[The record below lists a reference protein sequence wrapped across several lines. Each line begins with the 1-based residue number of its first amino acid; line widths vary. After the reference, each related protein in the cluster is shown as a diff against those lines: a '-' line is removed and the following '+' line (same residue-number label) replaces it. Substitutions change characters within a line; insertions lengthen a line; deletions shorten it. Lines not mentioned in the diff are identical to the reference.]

1 MISRGRGVCV
11 IAVVLSVVFLCC
23 AQISP
28 THKPSLPITP
38 EFLTDSAATHYADS
52 VISQLSTRQQIAQL
66 LMVPV
71 YSRTDTTG
79 WSVEERWVRDLGLG
93 GIIVMQG
100 GPVNQRI
107 RIARLQAEAKVPLMV
122 ASDAEWGLGMRL
134 DSTRSFPRAMTLGA
148 TGDAELV
155 EEFGYIVGLSLR
167 NTGVHVN
174 FAPVIDVNSNPD
186 NPVIGSRS
194 FGEDVELV
202 GELGLAYSNGL
213 QRANILATAKHFP
226 GHGDSNSDSH
236 KTLPVINQTRSR
248 LDSVELAPFK
258 VLFDGGVGAVMVA
271 HLDVPA
277 LDSTDSQPS
286 TLSPTIVDTLL
297 RQEMGF
303 KGLAF
308 TDALSMKGFAD
319 FAGDRPRARDA
330 LLAGNDV
337 LLFPGDPVAV
347 IEEVALAIKEGT
359 LDSTVV
365 AEKCRRVLMAKFW
378 TKAYESVPEL
388 DEDWDPVAA
397 EKVHMDILEASITVI
412 TNRDNCLPWL
422 ESSSD
427 IVVLNVANIVHANAF
442 MEQLE
447 NVLGRSHDVTSY
459 RIGKNAES
467 IDRTDISKA
476 CREADLV
483 VVNFMETSNRPSKGY
498 GVNSAAVKKVS
509 EHLQENYYDSLSTT
523 KWCIN
528 LFANPYA
535 LNADWTTIY
544 EKSSGLIVAY
554 QDDSRTQRVVANA
567 IAGAGSANGHLPVT
581 PPGIKLYAGDGLGLW
596 CRGELDHNRLGWNSS
611 AYEGDWAPTLLID
624 SIVNEAIL
632 EGAMPGCRVVVAH
645 KSEIVYDK
653 CYGTTDGEMPVKKT
667 TIYDLA
673 SITKVAATSLCLMKL
688 NQSGDFD
695 LDDVLAKHMPE
706 LDTLELGTRTFREVL
721 AHQSGLYP
729 WIPFYRETL
738 CDSIDDVSIDTMYQ
752 RIYDSELRPAGKY
765 RYSDLGYYLFH
776 NYLNKWNE
784 SEAAIDSMSRNQ
796 IYNPLGLYSMGF
808 NPLDKFSLDQ
818 IAPTENDLVFRKCT
832 VHGTVH
838 DPGAHMLDG
847 VCCHA
852 GLFSDA
858 YDLARI
864 GYMLLN
870 HGRYAG
876 YNVVKP
882 STIDEWTTRA
892 YPGTDNRRGVGFDKK
907 GLNPDEGPASD
918 LASDASFGH
927 SGFTGTLL
935 WVDPEFDLVYVF
947 LSNRTFPDAENSKLI
962 SMNVRTEIHRV
973 IMEHLISKEK

>member
-467 IDRTDISKA
+467 LDRSDIS
-476 CREADLV
+476 
-483 VVNFMETSNRPSKGY
+483 
-498 GVNSAAVKKVS
+498 
-509 EHLQENYYDSLSTT
+509 
-523 KWCIN
+523 
-528 LFANPYA
+528 
-535 LNADWTTIY
+535 
-544 EKSSGLIVAY
+544 
-554 QDDSRTQRVVANA
+554 
-567 IAGAGSANGHLPVT
+567 
-581 PPGIKLYAGDGLGLW
+581 
-596 CRGELDHNRLGWNSS
+596 
-611 AYEGDWAPTLLID
+611 
-624 SIVNEAIL
+624 
-632 EGAMPGCRVVVAH
+632 
-645 KSEIVYDK
+645 
-653 CYGTTDGEMPVKKT
+653 
-667 TIYDLA
+667 
-673 SITKVAATSLCLMKL
+673 
-688 NQSGDFD
+688 
-695 LDDVLAKHMPE
+695 
-706 LDTLELGTRTFREVL
+706 
-721 AHQSGLYP
+721 
-729 WIPFYRETL
+729 
-738 CDSIDDVSIDTMYQ
+738 
-752 RIYDSELRPAGKY
+752 
-765 RYSDLGYYLFH
+765 
-776 NYLNKWNE
+776 
-784 SEAAIDSMSRNQ
+784 
-796 IYNPLGLYSMGF
+796 
-808 NPLDKFSLDQ
+808 
-818 IAPTENDLVFRKCT
+818 
-832 VHGTVH
+832 
-838 DPGAHMLDG
+838 
-847 VCCHA
+847 
-852 GLFSDA
+852 
-858 YDLARI
+858 
-864 GYMLLN
+864 
-870 HGRYAG
+870 
-876 YNVVKP
+876 
-882 STIDEWTTRA
+882 
-892 YPGTDNRRGVGFDKK
+892 
-907 GLNPDEGPASD
+907 
-918 LASDASFGH
+918 
-927 SGFTGTLL
+927 
-935 WVDPEFDLVYVF
+935 
-947 LSNRTFPDAENSKLI
+947 
-962 SMNVRTEIHRV
+962 
-973 IMEHLISKEK
+973 